1 MLPKYDVDTYGPHI
15 PDGSINEI
23 FNSIV
28 RIEKEADP
36 GYATGFFLKIKIRNR
51 ELNSLIT
58 NHHVI
63 SKFDVYSRKIIYIYY
78 GNKEKEI
85 KKPLTLDTSERF
97 IRCYDDPK
105 DITIIEIKNYDYIP
119 DYKFLLP
126 DLGYKNG
133 YFISYFLEKSFLAG
147 YPGRKKQKHHNGERH
162 ISSGRISD
170 IYDNNIEFEHTL
182 DTRCGSSGAPICLLT
197 NGKVIGVH
205 KAHRIHSP
213 YGKLSINVGTF
224 IGVIIDELKDEYY
237 LLPEIKKCNDYD
249 KFGITDPYIRN
260 FMDFNDDF
268 FNKSC
273 DINIPK
279 FDDFGNFDN
288 NVNFFMNKK
297 ESKMFDMS
305 LSLFD
310 NNISFQR
317 KDIFISN
324 KTNKFIKKEKKLNV
338 NRNKTPIGFN
348 KAYYE
353 FKESFTENYI
363 DYNYSKL
370 GNFKDNNKN
379 KNMDYKSNI
388 NSLIRIIN
396 KSFEKLKFKKKNKK
410 KKNKKNVNNIT
421 TYSNKY
427 NQETFKF
434 SKNAQSFNF
443 LKIKKETKNV
453 KSRNNNNYF
462 SYISKSCD
470 KAQLSISKKNNN
482 INLNFSTINN
492 KKVSYGNNN
501 YNNDFNYNNINMY
514 SFEFSNM

>member
-1 MLPKYDVDTYGPHI
+1 M
-15 PDGSINEI
+15 
-23 FNSIV
+23 
-28 RIEKEADP
+28 
-36 GYATGFFLKIKIRNR
+36 
-51 ELNSLIT
+51 
-58 NHHVI
+58 
-63 SKFDVYSRKIIYIYY
+63 
-78 GNKEKEI
+78 
-85 KKPLTLDTSERF
+85 
-97 IRCYDDPK
+97 
-105 DITIIEIKNYDYIP
+105 
-119 DYKFLLP
+119 
-126 DLGYKNG
+126 
-133 YFISYFLEKSFLAG
+133 
-147 YPGRKKQKHHNGERH
+147 
-162 ISSGRISD
+162 
-170 IYDNNIEFEHTL
+170 
-182 DTRCGSSGAPICLLT
+182 
-197 NGKVIGVH
+197 
-205 KAHRIHSP
+205 
-213 YGKLSINVGTF
+213 
-224 IGVIIDELKDEYY
+224 KDEYY
-237 LLPEIKKCNDYD
+237 LLPEIKQCNDYD
-249 KFGITDPYIRN
+249 KFGITAPSIKN